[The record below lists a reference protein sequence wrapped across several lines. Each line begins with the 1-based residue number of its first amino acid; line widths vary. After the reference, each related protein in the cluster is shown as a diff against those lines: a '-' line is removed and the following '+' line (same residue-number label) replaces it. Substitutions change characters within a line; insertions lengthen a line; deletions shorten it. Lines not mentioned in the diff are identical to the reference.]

1 MSDKVSKT
9 LTSKIELFGGYIH
22 EVKRGED
29 NNTSLPFQ
37 IFQLKKKKNFAR
49 LELWKKEIMDFLIDV
64 LKMLLA
70 ILFGTANSPIRGP
83 FVIVGLTGRKK

>member
-9 LTSKIELFGGYIH
+9 LTPKIELFGGYIH

-37 IFQLKKKKNFAR
+37 IFQLKKEFLQGLNSGKK
-49 LELWKKEIMDFLIDV
+49 K
-64 LKMLLA
+64 
-70 ILFGTANSPIRGP
+70 
-83 FVIVGLTGRKK
+83 

>member
-37 IFQLKKKKNFAR
+37 IFQLKKK
-49 LELWKKEIMDFLIDV
+49 EFLQG
-64 LKMLLA
+64 L
-70 ILFGTANSPIRGP
+70 NS
-83 FVIVGLTGRKK
+83 RKKK